1 MQPGNREKAK
11 EKREGISPEERHR
24 KIAEAA
30 YLRAEHRGFQPG
42 DPVEDWLAAEA
53 EIDKVLGPSASHGEK
68 EEHEA
73 HESIRREVAKLLTGI
88 REAIDVETIK
98 RTVDRAAAE
107 VKGIGGMSKET
118 VDRVAEGM
126 KQEISSTAE
135 KMGTGWKSVSKKT
148 ALLIEDWLKRSDT
161 FISHASR
168 VAGEKLGQLRKKNG
182 GTRHHT
188 D

>member
-1 MQPGNREKAK
+1 MQAEIREKAK
-11 EKREGISPEERHR
+11 ENLEGISPEERHR
-24 KIAEAA
+24 MIAEAA
-30 YLRAEHRGFQPG
+30 YLRAEHRGFQRG
-42 DPVEDWLAAEA
+42 DPIEDWLAAEA
-53 EIDKVLGPSASHGEK
+53 EIDRLLGPSAFHGEK
-68 EEHEA
+68 EERQA
-73 HESIRREVAKLLTGI
+73 HESIRRELAKLLTGI

-107 VKGIGGMSKET
+107 VKSIGGMSRET
-118 VDRVAEGM
+118 VDKVAEGM

-135 KMGTGWKSVSKKT
+135 RMGTGWKSVSKKT
-148 ALLIEDWLKRSDT
+148 ADLIEDWLKRGDT

-182 GTRHHT
+182 GTPHHT